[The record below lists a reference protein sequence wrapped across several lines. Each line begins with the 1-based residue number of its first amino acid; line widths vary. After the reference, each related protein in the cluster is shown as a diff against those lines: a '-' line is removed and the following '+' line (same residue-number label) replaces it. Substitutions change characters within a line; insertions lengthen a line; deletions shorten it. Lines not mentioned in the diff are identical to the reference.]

1 MSKLH
6 RKRLRAIKRIIHEE
20 YIDKL
25 WNNGIPRSLIYKKI
39 SLKLGY
45 DFHCSTLTEYADFTF
60 ILETVKSSCIELDE
74 DFRNR

>member
-6 RKRLRAIKRIIHEE
+6 RKRLRAIKRVIHED

-45 DFHCSTLTEYADFTF
+45 DFHCSTLTEYTDFTL
-60 ILETVKSSCIELDE
+60 IIEAVKSSCVELDE

>member
-6 RKRLRAIKRIIHEE
+6 RKRLRAIKRVIHED

-39 SLKLGY
+39 SAKLGY
-45 DFHCSTLTEYADFTF
+45 TFHCATLTEYADFTL
-60 ILETVKSSCIELDE
+60 IIEAVKSSYVELDE